1 MLRLGKCQIFVLLV
15 AILVAATVPV
25 PATCEMTA
33 HPDAAPCGTA
43 AADTDTPVESSHCG
57 AGCTDCG
64 LPCCVG
70 TAVILTATP
79 SPAAVTPIPAQ
90 PRPECLVRPQVD
102 PAPLG
107 RPPRA

>member
-15 AILVAATVPV
+15 AILMAATLPV

-33 HPDAAPCGTA
+33 HPDAAPCGGAGTEA
-43 AADTDTPVESSHCG
+43 QTESSHCG
-57 AGCTDCG
+57 PGCTDCG

-70 TAVILTATP
+70 TAVILTAEP
-79 SPAAVTPIPAQ
+79 SPAAVAPIPAP

>member
-1 MLRLGKCQIFVLLV
+1 MFRRGKCQIFVLLV
-15 AILVAATVPV
+15 AILVAATLPV

-33 HPDAAPCGTA
+33 HPDAAPCGSGD
-43 AADTDTPVESSHCG
+43 ADARAESSHCG
-57 AGCTDCG
+57 PGCTDCG

-70 TAVILTATP
+70 TALILAAAP
-79 SPAAVTPIPAQ
+79 SPIAIAPIAAL

-102 PAPLG
+102 PVPLG